1 MNSVINLIKRVN
13 LMAKKLIDQM
23 EDFIVAG
30 DLDGVCSVYNKL
42 TGKSISPPPKV
53 IEAPA
58 VVDNPL
64 DWGKTKLFNYIKK
77 EYNIP
82 GPSKAYSLEEL
93 QEIFRFNNTENEL
106 DEPFTELKLEP
117 TKAKS
122 KTSDFTYIPPKRA
135 GNLLKMDQKPIK
147 QKLTDFKTY
156 NDEDKDP
163 VERLR
168 EASSKVSATCRQ
180 CGTRENVHP
189 SLIIGGSY
197 GPDKKFICS
206 KCAP

>member
-1 MNSVINLIKRVN
+1 
-13 LMAKKLIDQM
+13 MAKKLIDQL
-23 EDFIVAG
+23 EDCIVAG
-30 DLDGVCSVYNKL
+30 DIFGICSVYNKL
-42 TGKSISPPPKV
+42 TGKNIVPPAPV
-53 IEAPA
+53 AVAAPA

-64 DWGKTKLFNYIKK
+64 DWNKTKLFNYIKK

-93 QEIFRFNNTENEL
+93 QEIFRFNNTEVES
-106 DEPFTELKLEP
+106 DEPDLDLELKSP
-117 TKAKS
+117 KTKSKP

-135 GNLLKMDQKPIK
+135 GNLLKMDQAPIK
-147 QKLTDFKTY
+147 SKLTDFKVY

-168 EASSKVSATCRQ
+168 QATNKVSATCRQ
-180 CGTRENVHP
+180 CGARENIHP
-189 SLIIGGSY
+189 SLIIGGSN

>member
-1 MNSVINLIKRVN
+1 
-13 LMAKKLIDQM
+13 MAKKLIDQL
-23 EDFIVAG
+23 EDYIVVG
-30 DLDGVCSVYNKL
+30 DLDGIAAVYNKL
-42 TGKSISPPPKV
+42 TGKNIAPP
-53 IEAPA
+53 APA
-58 VVDNPL
+58 VVTAPVVIDNPL
-64 DWGKTKLFNYIKK
+64 DWNKTKLFNYIKK

-93 QEIFRFNNTENEL
+93 QEIYRFNNTEVEL
-106 DEPFTELKLEP
+106 DEPIQELKLEL
-117 TKAKS
+117 TKAKP

-135 GNLLKMDQKPIK
+135 GNLLKMDQAPIK
-147 QKLTDFKTY
+147 SKLTDFKVY

-168 EASSKVSATCRQ
+168 QATNKVSATCRQ
-180 CGTRENVHP
+180 CGARENIHP
-189 SLIIGGSY
+189 SLIIGGSN